1 MTQPDR
7 DPHSDRG
14 SSRPTTFD
22 RRTLVRG
29 VAVGGLALPL
39 LAACGSSGSDSSGS
53 SASSAP
59 SASAGESSSASGGS
73 SAAGGSTGGGTTVA
87 AADVPVGGGTILT
100 NAKVVVTQPKKGTFA
115 AFSAVCTHQGCL
127 VDAIEQGEIVC
138 PCHGSHFSIS
148 DGSPVSGPASSPL
161 PGKKVSVAGGKISVT

>member
-1 MTQPDR
+1 MTDR
-7 DPHSDRG
+7 DRA

-29 VAVGGLALPL
+29 VAVGGVALPL
-39 LAACGSSGSDSSGS
+39 LAACGSSSDGSSGS
-53 SASSAP
+53 SASS
-59 SASAGESSSASGGS
+59 STSESSSASVGSGAS
-73 SAAGGSTGGGTTVA
+73 SASGSAGGTTVS
-87 AADVPVGGGTILT
+87 AADVPVGGGTILAD
-100 NAKVVVTQPKKGTFA
+100 AKVVVTQPKKGTFE

-127 VDAIEQGEIVC
+127 VKTIEKGEIVC

-148 DGSPVSGPASSPL
+148 DGSPLSGPASSPL

>member
-1 MTQPDR
+1 MTEHD
-7 DPHSDRG
+7 
-14 SSRPTTFD
+14 SRPTTID
-22 RRTLVRG
+22 RRTLMRG
-29 VAVGGLALPL
+29 VAVGGAALPL
-39 LAACGSSGSDSSGS
+39 LAACGGGSDSAGSSGSPSD
-53 SASSAP
+53 SASDSA
-59 SASAGESSSASGGS
+59 SASAGDSASASGGAS
-73 SAAGGSTGGGTTVA
+73 SSGGAAAGGTTVA